1 MYEFKKNLDIK
12 INKTKAS
19 KEIGISRPHLSNV
32 LNSKLKCTKILAFCI
47 TKYLNKNA
55 EINDFFNRIN

>member
-32 LNSKLKCTKILAFCI
+32 LNSKIKCTKVLAYCI
-47 TKYLNKNA
+47 TKYINKDA
-55 EINDFFNRIN
+55 EITDYFNRVD